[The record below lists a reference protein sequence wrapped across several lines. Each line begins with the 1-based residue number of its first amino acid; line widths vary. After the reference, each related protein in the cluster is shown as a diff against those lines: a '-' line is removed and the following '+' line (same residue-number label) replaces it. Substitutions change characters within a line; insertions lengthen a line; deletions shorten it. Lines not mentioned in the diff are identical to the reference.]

1 MPLQRDSAFRE
12 KDWKFEQA
20 SRLEIWRHEEREI
33 RLTWFDKQAA
43 RWKEKEQREW
53 AAAEQWGSWWW
64 SRDDPSWGADWWTQG

>member
-1 MPLQRDSAFRE
+1 MPLQRDFAFRE